1 MLPSKQACYVAYD
14 GQEILKDSYDVLC
27 YGNISWVQSH
37 PSTRSVPPFAVA
49 GGTTAD
55 GEPLYIGK
63 KSTFFL
69 NLNGYLTSNFYI

>member
-63 KSTFFL
+63 KSTYFL
-69 NLNGYLTSNFYI
+69 NLNGYSTSNFYI